1 MLRMFGSMKTEKLL
15 GQLLDSAEGDPAKSR
30 KIVEALSRIGA
41 PAIPKLVA
49 ALEHSSK
56 KETVLIVEA
65 LSNILDN
72 KTLPQFIKGL
82 ESSNQRIISG
92 LAWAMSTN
100 DRFDPNKL
108 LAALTQPD
116 MNKAGVIAILS
127 AHKKRLNLREL
138 LTLAYELEPN
148 DKAAL
153 FRIIGD
159 MANEQM
165 VPELINRLEGKD
177 PLVRVHLMSILA
189 GFDKPAV
196 HRALEKQLADR
207 NKLVRQAALNSL
219 AKAKGKVNIQLLCSL
234 LQDAELDVQSKAVDV
249 IIAQRHPETIKY
261 LVEVLKDESE
271 YARRSAVEVLNEI
284 GDADSIK
291 YLLDA
296 IKDEDWWVRSRA
308 GDALAKIGGPKVVEA
323 VLALVQDE
331 DEEIRRSAVE
341 ILNSTKDERAV
352 RHLMTATEDK
362 DWWVR
367 ERSADALAEIGDKK
381 ALPSLRKM
389 LTGDPRSIPA
399 AIRALA
405 KMGDHASVDKL
416 VKLLGSPEREIKIEA
431 VKALASLTE
440 ETQAELVRQ
449 NLASLATDRDATI
462 NKVVLTA
469 MENLDVRFS
478 PTAIA
483 AREDGAKFVEPNKT
497 LLMDAQD
504 LHKVMEAQKAPTLDI
519 STIKP
524 GDVIEGRYKYIQK
537 IGKGAFGTVLLM
549 EDTVVDE
556 QLILKFLNPNVSSD
570 EEMLQRFVHELR
582 YSRKITHKNVIR
594 IFDFLHLGGHYAI
607 SMEYFPSHTL
617 GQEVTEGKPLPISK
631 AVGFAMDIA
640 TGMTVAHQAGI
651 VHRDLKP
658 ANILINDEGLLK
670 IVDFGVAAA
679 RSSGD
684 TQLTKTGYVI
694 GSPKYMAPE
703 QILGKKVDEK
713 ADIYSVGVIL
723 YEMLTGVPPYTKG
736 DHMSVMYQHVQGKA
750 QTVRELNQNIP
761 EGLEA
766 VVSRAME
773 VDRSKR
779 FTSMDDFRR
788 ALEEYS

>member
-1 MLRMFGSMKTEKLL
+1 MLKFFGSMKAEKLL
-15 GQLLDSAEGDPAKSR
+15 GQLLDGAEGDPAKSR
-30 KIVEALSRIGA
+30 KVVEALSRVGA
-41 PAIPKLVA
+41 PAVPKLLA
-49 ALEHSSK
+49 SLEHSSK
-56 KETVLIVEA
+56 KETVLIVEV

-72 KTLPQFIKGL
+72 KTLGVFIKGL

-108 LAALTQPD
+108 LAVLTQPD
-116 MNKAGVIAILS
+116 INKVGVIAILS
-127 AHKKRLNLREL
+127 AHKKRLNLRAL

-153 FRIIGD
+153 FRIIAD
-159 MANEQM
+159 MANAAM

-189 GFDKPAV
+189 GFDQPAV
-196 HRALEKQLADR
+196 HRALEKQLSDR
-207 NKLVRQAALNSL
+207 NKLVKQAALNSL
-219 AKAKGKVNIQLLCSL
+219 AKVKGKVNIQLLCSL
-234 LQDAELDVQSKAVDV
+234 LQDPELDVQSKAVDV
-249 IIAQRHPETIKY
+249 IIAQRHPDTIKY

-323 VLALVQDE
+323 VLVLVRDE

-352 RHLMTATEDK
+352 LHLMTATEDK

-381 ALPSLRKM
+381 ALPALRKM

-399 AIRALA
+399 GLRALA

-431 VKALASLTE
+431 IKALASLTE

-449 NLASLATDRDATI
+449 NLASLATDPDATI

-469 MENLDVRFS
+469 IENLDVRFS

-483 AREDGAKFVEPNKT
+483 ARQDDAKFIEPGKT
-497 LLMDAQD
+497 LLMDAQE
-504 LHKVMEAQKAPTLDI
+504 LHKVIETQKAPTLDI

-617 GQEVTEGKPLPISK
+617 GQEVVEGKPLPITK

-750 QTVRELNQNIP
+750 QTVRELNRDIP
-761 EGLEA
+761 EGLNA

-779 FTSMDDFRR
+779 FVSMDDLRR